1 MHDIN
6 TPTLLTD
13 DLERRLIAQALAEEM
28 RLQPIKAI
36 RRWLHKVFRN

>member
-1 MHDIN
+1 MNNVN

-28 RLQPIKAI
+28 RLQPIKAV
-36 RRWLHKVFRN
+36 RRWLNKVFSK